1 MNDKYINEEQDE
13 LDRVNDQAYA
23 EQDYLHMQAENIERQ
38 LAEGELTNRGLTGL
52 LYQIKAAAIKEAAD
66 LDWIQQD
73 TEVVILRNDIL
84 NLADLYSKLAEE
96 ARKK

>member
-38 LAEGELTNRGLTGL
+38 LAEGELF
-52 LYQIKAAAIKEAAD
+52 
-66 LDWIQQD
+66 
-73 TEVVILRNDIL
+73 
-84 NLADLYSKLAEE
+84 
-96 ARKK
+96 